1 MSIIMFALIG
11 AAIQGGTAYWIC
23 FSLYCVFAVLKAIK
37 KVMEE
42 S

>member
-23 FSLYCVFAVLKAIK
+23 FSLYCVFAVLKAIM
-37 KVMEE
+37 KVREE